1 MIVNADDFGRHVR
14 INEAVEKG
22 VEMGVLRSATLMAG
36 AAAFEDAAERV
47 RRLPKLGLGIH
58 FTLVDVFPVLPP

>member
-36 AAAFEDAAERV
+36 GAAF
-47 RRLPKLGLGIH
+47 
-58 FTLVDVFPVLPP
+58 